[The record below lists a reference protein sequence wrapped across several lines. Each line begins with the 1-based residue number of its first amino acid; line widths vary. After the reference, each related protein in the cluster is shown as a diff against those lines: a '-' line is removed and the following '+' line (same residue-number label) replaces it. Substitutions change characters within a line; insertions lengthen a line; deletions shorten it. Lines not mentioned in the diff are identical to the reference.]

1 MYLLYRSVV
10 YLSNIKTLKFCLN
23 VAVIKFVLDARYQ
36 NTLDTFDFMGFHV
49 LISSKFLFV
58 FANICPVVI
67 FDVNQIMWRHM
78 PHVHDIIRDRAHKY
92 MVIIMSRRSMSD
104 NLLSK
109 TMSQQFYKWLVKIIP
124 WYYIEVNK

>member
-23 VAVIKFVLDARYQ
+23 VGVIKFVLDVRYQ

-58 FANICPVVI
+58 FANICPFVI
-67 FDVNQIMWRHM
+67 FDVNQIM
-78 PHVHDIIRDRAHKY
+78 
-92 MVIIMSRRSMSD
+92 
-104 NLLSK
+104 
-109 TMSQQFYKWLVKIIP
+109 
-124 WYYIEVNK
+124 